1 MNRYLWPLAGMLLFA
16 LAFLGCVDGGEVSM
30 PSDADMTQIAGRLL
44 LGGEHDHAAASD
56 DDDDHDHDDDHDED
70 DDHDHEGGA
79 GEPLADFPVTLI
91 VGAAGRAGVA
101 TSNAA
106 GRFLFEVPEGLYHL
120 GFRLPANL
128 EESGSPETHWL
139 LRVEASDE
147 PVGLEIIITPEPDE
161 AHWHITGLIFDDE
174 DGDGLRG
181 DEEAVLETLDAEVP
195 FGSRRDFVINPADD
209 QSADT
214 GDDGHGHGHSH
225 G

>member
-1 MNRYLWPLAGMLLFA
+1 MKRLLWPLAGTLL
-16 LAFLGCVDGGEVSM
+16 LAPGSLGCVDGGEVAM
-30 PSDADMTQIAGRLL
+30 PSDADMTQIAGLLL
-44 LGGEHDHAAASD
+44 LGGEHDHAAASED
-56 DDDDHDHDDDHDED
+56 DDDDHNHDDDHDFD
-70 DDHDHEGGA
+70 GA
-79 GEPLADFPVTLI
+79 EGEPLTDFPVTLI

-195 FGSRRDFVINPADD
+195 FGSRRDLVVNPADD
-209 QSADT
+209 ESADAE
-214 GDDGHGHGHSH
+214 DDGHGHGHSH

>member
-1 MNRYLWPLAGMLLFA
+1 MNRLAWPLAGTLL
-16 LAFLGCVDGGEVSM
+16 LASGSLGCVDGGDLSM
-30 PSDADMTQIAGRLL
+30 PSDGDMTQIAGRLW
-44 LGGEHDHAAASD
+44 LGGEHHHEAASD
-56 DDDDHDHDDDHDED
+56 VDDDDHDP
-70 DDHDHEGGA
+70 EGA
-79 GEPLADFPVTLI
+79 VGEPLADFPVTLI

-120 GFRLPANL
+120 GFRLPTNL
-128 EESGSPETHWL
+128 EESDSPETHWL

-161 AHWHITGLIFDDE
+161 AHWHIAGLIFDDE

-195 FGSRRDFVINPADD
+195 FGSRRDLVVNPADD
-209 QSADT
+209 ESADDD
-214 GDDGHGHGHSH
+214 DDGHGHGHSH

>member
-1 MNRYLWPLAGMLLFA
+1 MNRLLWPLAGTLLLA
-16 LAFLGCVDGGEVSM
+16 LGSLGCVDGGEVSM

-44 LGGEHDHAAASD
+44 LGGEHDHTAASE
-56 DDDDHDHDDDHDED
+56 DDHDHDDHDL
-70 DDHDHEGGA
+70 EGA
-79 GEPLADFPVTLI
+79 EGEPLADFPVTLI

-106 GRFLFEVPEGLYHL
+106 GRFSFEVPAGTYHL

-195 FGSRRDFVINPADD
+195 FGSRRDLVVNPADD
-209 QSADT
+209 ASADDE
-214 GDDGHGHGHSH
+214 DDGHGHGHSH